1 MKGYKETEYLL
12 LLERKLVPKRQI
24 LEEDIVFSG
33 YTSVSLSVCIYIYI
47 HTYIYIIYVFFFGCA
62 ESSLLR
68 RLFSSCSESGLLS
81 RCSVTSYCR
90 GFSCCSA
97 GALEDSA

>member
-33 YTSVSLSVCIYIYI
+33 YTSVSLSVCVYIYI
-47 HTYIYIIYVFFFGCA
+47 HTYIYIIYVFFLAVPSLHCCA
-62 ESSLLR
+62 
-68 RLFSSCSESGLLS
+68 
-81 RCSVTSYCR
+81 
-90 GFSCCSA
+90 GFSLVAVSQ
-97 GALEDSA
+97 GYSLGVV

>member
-33 YTSVSLSVCIYIYI
+33 YTSVSLSVYIYIYI
-47 HTYIYIIYVFFFGCA
+47 HTYIYI
-62 ESSLLR
+62 
-68 RLFSSCSESGLLS
+68 
-81 RCSVTSYCR
+81 
-90 GFSCCSA
+90 
-97 GALEDSA
+97 